1 MKAAASSPTFPVS
14 RRLTRVW
21 WGHVTPVCHL
31 EAAKVARSH
40 PVLRAFSASQRDRRR
55 QRRPPPQVLGC
66 YAMFR
71 AQNR

>member
-14 RRLTRVW
+14 GRLARVW
-21 WGHVTPVCHL
+21 WAHLTLACRL
-31 EAAKVARSH
+31 EAAKVAPCH

-55 QRRPPPQVLGC
+55 RRRPPPQVLGC

-71 AQNR
+71 ARNR